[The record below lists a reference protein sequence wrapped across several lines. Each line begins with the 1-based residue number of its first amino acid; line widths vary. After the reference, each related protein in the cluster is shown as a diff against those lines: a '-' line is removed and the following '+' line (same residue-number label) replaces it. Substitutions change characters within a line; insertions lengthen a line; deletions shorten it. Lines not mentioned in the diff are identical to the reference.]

1 MTEVKISKR
10 YEVSGAD
17 MWERIGDPARIFE
30 WHPAVEATEMRDGGQ
45 IRIDTLADGGRV
57 AATIL
62 ERGERHH
69 TYRVDES
76 PLPVENLIGTI
87 SVRDQGEGACEAEWE
102 ATFEPLGIAEPEAI
116 DLVRGIFQAG
126 LDAL

>member
-1 MTEVKISKR
+1 MAEVKISKR

-62 ERGERHH
+62 EQGERHH
-69 TYRVDES
+69 IYRVDES

-87 SVRDQGEGACEAEWE
+87 SLRDQGEGACEVEWE
-102 ATFEPLGIAEPEAI
+102 ATFEPVGIAEQEAI